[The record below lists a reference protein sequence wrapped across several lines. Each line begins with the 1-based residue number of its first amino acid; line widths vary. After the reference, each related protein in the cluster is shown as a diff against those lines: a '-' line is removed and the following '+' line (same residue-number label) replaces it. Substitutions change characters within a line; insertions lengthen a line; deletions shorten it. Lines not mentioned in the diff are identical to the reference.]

1 MKTNLDKIYKTSEDQ
16 EKNGVWFYIFGE
28 DTGFLVRAFKPNNPQ
43 VKGAIATH
51 YKPYARQIELGTIE
65 DKKSLEIQVKVFVK
79 ACLVDWKGVE
89 IDGKDTPYSPEVAI
103 KFFCELPDL
112 FSTIWAHCNDFKNYR
127 EDAGNL

>member
-1 MKTNLDKIYKTSEDQ
+1 MKTNLDKFFKTNEEQ
-16 EKNGVWFYIFGE
+16 EKNGVWYDISS

-51 YKPYARQIELGTIE
+51 YKPYARQIEMGSIE

-89 IDGKDTPYSPEVAI
+89 IDGKDTPYSPDIAI
-103 KFFCELPDL
+103 KFFVALPDL
-112 FSTIWAHCNDFKNYR
+112 FSTLWTHCNDFKNYR
-127 EDAGNL
+127 DDVGNL